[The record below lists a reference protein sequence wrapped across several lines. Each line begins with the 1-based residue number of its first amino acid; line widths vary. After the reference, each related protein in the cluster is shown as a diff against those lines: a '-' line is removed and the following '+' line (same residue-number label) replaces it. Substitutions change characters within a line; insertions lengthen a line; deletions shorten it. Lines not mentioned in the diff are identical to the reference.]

1 MLPYIDSL
9 TREHSQLGRMITVW
23 PFSNL
28 TKQDLAKQENVLL
41 LLCSEAAK
49 SRLVKLETSHTV
61 ILPKHQ
67 AA

>member
-1 MLPYIDSL
+1 
-9 TREHSQLGRMITVW
+9 MITVW

-49 SRLVKLETSHTV
+49 SRLVKVETSHTV

-67 AA
+67 AAWRRGGGQSDQIME